1 MRVVVVVQAR
11 MGSSRLPG
19 KVLLPVAGAPLLQ
32 RMLERVLAAEEPD
45 EICVATTLAAEDDPI
60 RELAR
65 SICVPVVSGHPTDLI
80 ERHLQAG
87 RATRAD
93 VVVKVPSDCPL
104 IDPAVIDCVLA
115 RYREC
120 SDQVDFVT
128 NLHPPSWPDGNDVE
142 VIPMPVLETAW
153 REATRP
159 LEREHT
165 TPFIWERPDRFRL
178 LNVVSDLGG
187 DLSKTHRFTID
198 YPEDH
203 RFIAR
208 VFDELWSPGR
218 PIFSVTD
225 ILALLAARPDIVRLN
240 ARWAGQSW
248 HLAHLDELASVTR
261 GPSGLSWNTPLPRA
275 SAARAGLTEKES
287 P

>member
-1 MRVVVVVQAR
+1 VRVVVVVQAR
-11 MGSSRLPG
+11 MGSTRLPG
-19 KVLLPVAGAPLLQ
+19 KVLLPLAGAPLLE

-45 EICVATTLAAEDDPI
+45 DLCVATTWAAEDEPI
-60 RELAR
+60 RELGR
-65 SICVPVVSGHPTDLI
+65 RMRVPVVSGHPTDLI
-80 ERHLQAG
+80 DRHLQAG
-87 RATRAD
+87 QETRAD
-93 VVVKVPSDCPL
+93 VVVKIPSDCPL
-104 IDPAVIDCVLA
+104 IDPAVIDHVIGRFRA
-115 RYREC
+115 H
-120 SDQVDFVT
+120 SDAFDFVT

-142 VIPMPVLETAW
+142 VVPMPVLEVAW

-178 LNVVSDLGG
+178 LNVVSEIGV

-208 VFDELWSPGR
+208 VYDELWSPGR
-218 PIFSVTD
+218 PIFSLSD
-225 ILALLAARPDIVRLN
+225 MLQLLAARPDIARLN
-240 ARWAGQSW
+240 ERWVGQCW
-248 HLAHLDELASVTR
+248 QLAHVGELASIALGPR
-261 GPSGLSWNTPLPRA
+261 GLEWNTP
-275 SAARAGLTEKES
+275 KES